1 MKRVRKRPIR
11 LDFNPEDMG
20 YKGTILGVRQGGSL
34 RPFGTS
40 LDCPDLS
47 QVARLRGLAAQHADD
62 SELASALQEA
72 AETIELQGVEIE
84 DLKGQLRKVKTMLT
98 QHNTTLM
105 GMEDTGCVTDSCI
118 LKAL

>member
-1 MKRVRKRPIR
+1 MLAKAARCAPSALRSTVPMFLRSLVFEVSQRSMPMIR
-11 LDFNPEDMG
+11 
-20 YKGTILGVRQGGSL
+20 S
-34 RPFGTS
+34 S
-40 LDCPDLS
+40 
-47 QVARLRGLAAQHADD
+47 H
-62 SELASALQEA
+62 LQEA